1 MTFGVHLSYTAHNEL
16 ACRLLSFFLDPLV
29 VLFSKFRKV
38 LECLNVGLMLCSVL
52 VHLETIR
59 PVALVEVEEHLLL
72 ALVLS
77 VVNCDRVVVLVEAV
91 LELVVGGARN
101 MADVRGSLSRFCPH
115 QNGLLVNA
123 AESINHNLSFHGLNG
138 IEDDCGC
145 SWI

>member
-1 MTFGVHLSYTAHNEL
+1 M
-16 ACRLLSFFLDPLV
+16 
-29 VLFSKFRKV
+29 
-38 LECLNVGLMLCSVL
+38 
-52 VHLETIR
+52 
-59 PVALVEVEEHLLL
+59 LVEVEEHLLL

-101 MADVRGSLSRFCPH
+101 MADVRGSLSWFRPH

-123 AESINHNLSFHGLNG
+123 AESINHDLSFYGLNG